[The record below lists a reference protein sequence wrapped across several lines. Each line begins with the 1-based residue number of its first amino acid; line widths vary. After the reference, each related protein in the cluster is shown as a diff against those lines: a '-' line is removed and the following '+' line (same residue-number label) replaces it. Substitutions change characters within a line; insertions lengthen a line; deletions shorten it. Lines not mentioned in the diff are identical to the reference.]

1 MLSTCLLLTFYI
13 EFNSIINLIKYY
25 KDLICQAEFWGLNI
39 FKIWFIPKFLSL
51 FSCFQISYF
60 NSE

>member
-1 MLSTCLLLTFYI
+1 MLSICLLLIFYI

-39 FKIWFIPKFLSL
+39 F
-51 FSCFQISYF
+51 
-60 NSE
+60 